1 VALNLK
7 LSKPNRNM
15 WISIV
20 LICVVVAWL
29 GATYLATE
37 LFPFVPSGEGP
48 R

>member
-1 VALNLK
+1 
-7 LSKPNRNM
+7 M
-15 WISIV
+15 QISV
-20 LICVVVAWL
+20 LLICVVVVWL